1 MSSSKVRGTRL
12 PNDLD
17 SEFVEYRDEREIN
30 DSEAVRNLVRAGLEA
45 ERADDEIDEETKRD
59 EARAGSGAATQVT
72 SGILALSVPMSTAGV
87 LALFLD
93 VGANVTLPVLGA
105 GVFWMV
111 ASALALV
118 AGTTRKLDQ
127 LLDERAA
134 GDVEDD
140 QETNGKENGNGDAL
154 ATDGGEEV

>member
-45 ERADDEIDEETKRD
+45 ERAEGEEDEID
-59 EARAGSGAATQVT
+59 EARAGTGAATQVT
-72 SGILALSVPMSTAGV
+72 AGILALSVPMSTAGI

-105 GVFWMV
+105 GVFWMA
-111 ASALALV
+111 ASAVALV
-118 AGTTRKLDQ
+118 AGTTKKLDQ
-127 LLDERAA
+127 LLAERAA
-134 GDVEDD
+134 GDIDDD
-140 QETNGKENGNGDAL
+140 QEENGNGDAV
-154 ATDGGEEV
+154 ATDGGQEL